1 MQHVFSPMFEERE
14 MAKPST
20 VFLESET
27 DSAEIKVLQRA
38 IRNFR
43 RRIATMRALINNRV
57 TRLKALFE
65 SATPIERADLQ
76 SLMRRKGLGAQTEK
90 DKRFWAK
97 VLSPRSKK
105 GKRGRPKKV

>member
-43 RRIATMRALINNRV
+43 RRIATMRALINNRIS
-57 TRLKALFE
+57 RLKALFE
-65 SATPIERADLQ
+65 SATPIERAYLE
-76 SLMRRKGLGAQTEK
+76 SLMRRKILFQNSCRSWIVLIWLLPTRMLG
-90 DKRFWAK
+90 
-97 VLSPRSKK
+97 KK
-105 GKRGRPKKV
+105 SIKIGA